1 MVESVP
7 GDTACTGEEEGIPW
21 HDGVHAWGA
30 LNEHSFQLRFDR
42 PSAAFERARTAASRG
57 GPQTKTKTAT
67 MKHTPLHILPAL
79 CLGVLMGGTATA
91 GPIVPL
97 LQKSIAIAEGAMTLN
112 EAAGVVRKAG
122 SFLGTSTRI
131 HVAVQL
137 AEWSRSVSGC
147 EHGARYMHSFEYR
160 HYPVLLNS
168 IYVRRQLVNGV
179 VETDYAPFPV
189 TTLETRDMTC
199 FRRGGPRA
207 SWETRRARFAM
218 SARST
223 VLEKVGLFSDG
234 LGPWPCTVVV
244 SRTPLPSGCTPVADE
259 DTQERRLIS
268 VSTGGATYFTFD
280 RSGNYVYGMP
290 EIVLGVSDGARPAPS
305 APNPARYADALNDPV
320 QRIQLNPSQE

>member
-7 GDTACTGEEEGIPW
+7 GDTVCTGEEEGIPW
-21 HDGVHAWGA
+21 QHGVHAWGA
-30 LNEHSFQLRFDR
+30 LNEHSFQLLFDR
-42 PSAAFERARTAASRG
+42 PSAAFERARTGASRG

-97 LQKSIAIAEGAMTLN
+97 LQKSVAIAEGALTLN
-112 EAAGVVRKAG
+112 EAAGVVRKIG

-168 IYVRRQLVNGV
+168 IYVRRQLVKGV
-179 VETDYAPFPV
+179 VETDYSPFPI
-189 TTLETRDMTC
+189 TTLETRDMSC
-199 FRRGGPRA
+199 FRRAWPQA
-207 SWETRRARFAM
+207 SWETRRARFTM
-218 SARST
+218 SARPT
-223 VLEKVGLFSDG
+223 LLEQVGFFGDG
-234 LGPWPCTVVV
+234 LGPWLCSVVV
-244 SRTPLPSGCTPVADE
+244 SRTPLPSGCSPVEDE
-259 DTQERRLIS
+259 ETQERRSIT
-268 VSTGGATYFTFD
+268 VRTGGATYFTFD
-280 RSGNYVYGMP
+280 RSGNYLYGMP
-290 EIVLGVSDGARPAPS
+290 EILLGASDGARPAPLV
-305 APNPARYADALNDPV
+305 PNPARYSDAMNDPV
-320 QRIQLNPSQE
+320 QPIQLNPPQE